1 MGTLTAEREQDIQY
15 EMHTKIINKW
25 ALPFSALPLSS
36 PQHTLQASLFH
47 EDTHQTKL
55 WRCQGHT
62 RGSTHTHGVRWS
74 QRMVLMA
81 RGCQALQSCPR
92 EQDSCPGS
100 SKLPSDPSGTP
111 GIPEPTVENTKD
123 FKNLQQRVPS
133 YTRNKPVPFFMF
145 FKINATKIV
154 L

>member
-1 MGTLTAEREQDIQY
+1 MKCT
-15 EMHTKIINKW
+15 HKIINKL

-47 EDTHQTKL
+47 KDTRQTKL

-62 RGSTHTHGVRWS
+62 RGSTHTRGVTWS

-81 RGCQALQSCPR
+81 RGCQALQSCP
-92 EQDSCPGS
+92 S
-100 SKLPSDPSGTP
+100 SELPSDPSGTP

-123 FKNLQQRVPS
+123 FKNLQQQVPS

-145 FKINATKIV
+145 FKINATKI
-154 L
+154 LL